1 MVTDPMAMTQPNLKL
16 PGGGATL
23 LAPPRLLDC
32 HPLYSQP
39 FINDDLRTSQNSDQ
53 GAGALFQSRRI
64 LSNSRNAFTSNLAK
78 DMVGPTLQNA
88 SQDDKVEKD

>member
-1 MVTDPMAMTQPNLKL
+1 MVIDSMAMTQPNLKL